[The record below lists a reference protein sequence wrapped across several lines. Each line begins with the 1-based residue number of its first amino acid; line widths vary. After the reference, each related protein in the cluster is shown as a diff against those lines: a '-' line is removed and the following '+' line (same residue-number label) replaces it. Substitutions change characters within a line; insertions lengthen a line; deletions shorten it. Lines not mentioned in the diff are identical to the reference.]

1 MYFCAGILP
10 FILNLKENTETELIR
25 RLKKGD
31 VDAFT
36 QIYNLYF
43 KRLYHYSL
51 EFTKSVHQA
60 EDIVQDVFA
69 KLWTNRSSLSADK
82 QLQSLLFVMTKN
94 HLISAYRKNIN
105 SPIYEDYID
114 YCNIVYHYD
123 HSRIEYEEFIGHVR
137 KVISELP
144 KSQQN
149 VVIMSKI
156 QQMSNREIAEAL
168 GINEQSVKNYLTQA
182 LRLVRDKLRH
192 LLLILAL
199 LIFS

>member
-1 MYFCAGILP
+1 MYFCAGIIP
-10 FILNLKENTETELIR
+10 FILNLKEDTETELIH
-25 RLKKGD
+25 RLKEGD
-31 VDAFT
+31 VAAFT
-36 QIYNLYF
+36 HIYNLYF

-69 KLWTNRSSLSADK
+69 KLWVNRNSLSADK
-82 QLQSLLFVMTKN
+82 RLQSLLFVMTKN

-105 SPIYEDYID
+105 SPVYEDYIV
-114 YCNIVYHYD
+114 YCNIVRHYD
-123 HSRIEYEEFIGHVR
+123 QSQIEYEEFVGNLQR
-137 KVISELP
+137 VISQLP
-144 KSQQN
+144 KAQQR
-149 VVIMSKI
+149 VLTMSKFE
-156 QQMSNREIAEAL
+156 QMSNREIAQTL

-182 LRLVRDKLRH
+182 LRVVRDKLKH